1 MGTSHRYLLGKK
13 RKEPAMSLAVGTA
26 APAFE
31 LLDQNRNTVSLDSLK
46 GRKTLV
52 VFIPFPFTGICDGE
66 ACELRDRMAALNE
79 FDVNVVVITAHA
91 VPVTIKWAVDNGFE
105 FPVLSDYWPHGAVAQ
120 AYDVFNADRGV
131 AYRATFLLD
140 VDGVVIDVIET
151 DSLGTPREFEA
162 YRAALRA

>member
-1 MGTSHRYLLGKK
+1 
-13 RKEPAMSLAVGTA
+13 MSVAVGTA

-31 LLDQNRNTVSLDSLK
+31 LLDQDRNSVSLESLK

-66 ACELRDRMAALNE
+66 VCELRDRMATLND

-91 VPVTIKWAVDNGFE
+91 VPVTMKWATENGFE
-105 FPVLSDYWPHGAVAQ
+105 FPVLSDYWPHGATAQ

-140 VDGVVIDVIET
+140 EQGTVADVIET

-162 YRAALRA
+162 YAAALQGA